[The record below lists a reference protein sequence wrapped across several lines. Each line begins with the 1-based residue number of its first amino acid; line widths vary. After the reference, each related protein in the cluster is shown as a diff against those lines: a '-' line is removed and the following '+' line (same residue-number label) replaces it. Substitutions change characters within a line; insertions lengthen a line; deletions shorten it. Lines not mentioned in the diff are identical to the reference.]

1 MPTHK
6 KIAPTELAAQV
17 RTRRIIAKPE
27 KRNGLVVWRG
37 GGVCLHARKPKQRGG
52 ARVRRGT
59 RRCREMI
66 DYRAMRVLLLS
77 LSSETKDLVHNALA
91 GQGYEIASD
100 SGLTVDEVLA
110 LSPEV
115 LITEASPT
123 DLSCCGMISQLKAR
137 SDTRASVKIVM
148 VVRGGALER
157 ARALDLGADDVITY
171 PFDPVEFAARVR
183 TQFRERQPEEDLKTM
198 LKYAVQRE
206 QMADIAVES
215 LSGGAVTK
223 HRFWIIPAIFVV
235 SAAAVLAAAFIM
247 ISTGRSR
254 KETRQLRA
262 EIARLNNGL
271 GVHDQLLQRTEQAR
285 NSLDARAKSTSD
297 ARDSL
302 RAQSED
308 LRKKMAAAEGPDAQS
323 LKQQLADTQKRLK
336 LLENEGKIAETIVH
350 SYGPSVCLL
359 HVVVEFL
366 DKESGKPIQIALDA
380 MGKPQVDDK
389 GMVRLDAGGAGPHLQ
404 IDIFGTG
411 FLVRRDGRI
420 LTNHHVAEPWWSN
433 DELKE
438 LLDHGATAYVLSYK
452 AYFPGTSDGISAKL
466 DKISSS
472 ADVAVLKL
480 EAPTPSNT
488 TLLEL
493 ADRSDAT
500 ISGEPVVLIGY
511 PTGIEGILARAGTDV
526 AQKIADGTQ
535 NVNQMVSQLAQQK
548 LIRPTTTQGHIGD
561 VLQDKIVY
569 DAATTSGGSGGPLF
583 NRDGK
588 VIGVNFAILKGFGG
602 SNLAVPARYAKE
614 LLR

>member
-1 MPTHK
+1 
-6 KIAPTELAAQV
+6 
-17 RTRRIIAKPE
+17 
-27 KRNGLVVWRG
+27 
-37 GGVCLHARKPKQRGG
+37 
-52 ARVRRGT
+52 
-59 RRCREMI
+59 
-66 DYRAMRVLLLS
+66 MRVLLLN
-77 LSSETKDLVHNALA
+77 LNPETNELVSTALA
-91 GQGYEIASD
+91 GQGYDVTTE

-110 LSPEV
+110 LLPEV
-115 LITEASPT
+115 LVTEASPT
-123 DLSCCGMISQLKAR
+123 DLSCCGMISQLKSR
-137 SDTRASVKIVM
+137 SDTRASVRILM

-157 ARALDLGADDVITY
+157 ARALDLGADDVITF
-171 PFDPVEFAARVR
+171 PFEGMEFAARVR

-215 LSGGAVTK
+215 LSGGAVGK
-223 HRFWIIPAIFVV
+223 HRFWLIPAIFVV
-235 SAAAVLAAAFIM
+235 SAAAILAAAFIVITM
-247 ISTGRSR
+247 GRSQR
-254 KETRQLRA
+254 ETLRLRA
-262 EIARLNNGL
+262 DIARLNSGL
-271 GVHDQLLQRTEQAR
+271 GLHDQLLQRTEQAR
-285 NSLDARAKSTSD
+285 SSLDASAKS
-297 ARDSL
+297 DSATRNTL
-302 RAQSED
+302 R
-308 LRKKMAAAEGPDAQS
+308 AQS
-323 LKQQLADTQKRLK
+323 LKQQLVDTQKRLK

-404 IDIFGTG
+404 IDVFGTG

-438 LLDHGATAYVLSYK
+438 LLDHGAAAYVLSYK
-452 AYFPGTSDGISAKL
+452 AYFPGSSEGISAKL
-466 DKISSS
+466 DKVSSS
-472 ADVAVLKL
+472 ADVATLKL
-480 EAPTPSNT
+480 EATAPANT
-488 TLLEL
+488 ALLEL
-493 ADRSDAT
+493 DERSEASV
-500 ISGEPVVLIGY
+500 SGEPVVLIGY
-511 PTGIEGILARAGTDV
+511 PTGIEGILARAGADV

-535 NVNQMVSQLAQQK
+535 NVNQMVSQLAAQK

-561 VLQDKIVY
+561 VLKDKIVY

-583 NRDGK
+583 NRGGK

-602 SNLAVPARYAKE
+602 SNLAVPARYATE

>member
-1 MPTHK
+1 M
-6 KIAPTELAAQV
+6 
-17 RTRRIIAKPE
+17 
-27 KRNGLVVWRG
+27 
-37 GGVCLHARKPKQRGG
+37 
-52 ARVRRGT
+52 
-59 RRCREMI
+59 
-66 DYRAMRVLLLS
+66 MRVLLLN
-77 LSSETKDLVHNALA
+77 LTSETNDVANSALA
-91 GQGYEIASD
+91 GQGYEITTE

-115 LITEASPT
+115 LVTEASPT
-123 DLSCCGMISQLKAR
+123 DLSCCGLISQLKAR

-157 ARALDLGADDVITY
+157 ARALDLGADDVISF
-171 PFDPVEFAARVR
+171 PFEAVEFTARVR

-198 LKYAVQRE
+198 LKYAAQRE

-215 LSGGAVTK
+215 LSGGAVSK
-223 HRFWIIPAIFVV
+223 HRFWLIPAIFAV
-235 SAAAVLAAAFIM
+235 SAAAILAAGFIVF
-247 ISTGRSR
+247 STGRSR
-254 KETRQLRA
+254 KETLQLRS
-262 EIARLNNGL
+262 EIARLNSGL
-271 GVHDQLLQRTEQAR
+271 GLHDQLLQRTEQAR
-285 NSLDARAKSTSD
+285 STLDAGAKTNSA
-297 ARDSL
+297 ARENL

-308 LRKKMAAAEGPDAQS
+308 LRKKMANAEGPDAQS
-323 LKQQLADTQKRLK
+323 LKQQLVDTQKRLK

-366 DKESGKPIQIALDA
+366 DKESGKPIQIAVDGL
-380 MGKPQVDDK
+380 GKPQVDDK
-389 GMVRLDAGGAGPHLQ
+389 GMVRLDTGGAGPHLQ
-404 IDIFGTG
+404 IDVFGTG

-420 LTNHHVAEPWWSN
+420 LTNHHVAEPWWTN

-438 LLDHGATAYVLSYK
+438 LLDHGAAAYVLSYK
-452 AYFPGTSDGISAKL
+452 AYFPGSSDGISAKL

-480 EAPTPSNT
+480 ESRAPSNT

-493 ADRSDAT
+493 DERSEAS

-511 PTGIEGILARAGTDV
+511 PTGIEGILARAGSDV

-535 NVNQMVSQLAQQK
+535 NVNQMVAQLAAQK

-614 LLR
+614 LLK